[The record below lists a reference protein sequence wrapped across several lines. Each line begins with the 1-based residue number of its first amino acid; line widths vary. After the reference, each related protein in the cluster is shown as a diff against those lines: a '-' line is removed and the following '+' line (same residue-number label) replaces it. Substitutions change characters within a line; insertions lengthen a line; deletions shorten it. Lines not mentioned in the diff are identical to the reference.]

1 MSQQIDLNNIH
12 LRINQLD
19 NSIQESEINFIRS
32 THGYSVDWLRL
43 TSVAEGWRLERTRHK
58 FENMANT
65 LSEIREYTNTLKKQF
80 VILEAKLSQ
89 MERVVS
95 ITDNKIIQKFN
106 TLSSMQRVS

>member
-1 MSQQIDLNNIH
+1 M
-12 LRINQLD
+12 
-19 NSIQESEINFIRS
+19 
-32 THGYSVDWLRL
+32 
-43 TSVAEGWRLERTRHK
+43 TSVAEGWRLERTRQD

-80 VILEAKLSQ
+80 VVLEAKLAQ

>member
-1 MSQQIDLNNIH
+1 
-12 LRINQLD
+12 
-19 NSIQESEINFIRS
+19 
-32 THGYSVDWLRL
+32 
-43 TSVAEGWRLERTRHK
+43 
-58 FENMANT
+58 MANT

-80 VILEAKLSQ
+80 VVLEAKLAQ